1 MLTRSSHPSPLL
13 AAHGL
18 GKQAHVLIL
27 GQSDHARAHGE
38 TLLREIV
45 YDDCHKVEL
54 AKEDPSRKR
63 LRSTDVLTVPIMAP
77 PNQSTHFFEVQADP
91 AVSFWRAGIDLSC
104 DDVDLEKAVVE
115 LCTKELDRMDLAVR
129 DRHGCKQLVT
139 TKALKEGQRVGNVT
153 SLLFSTKVMLRDFL
167 NKGGNVALA
176 DAPLLEIGNLETS
189 DMLEGVQMKS
199 VYSVPVGAGRLLTDY
214 RHAKV
219 KFPNVELFCCPE
231 LGPNDGFI
239 QMRVKTHNQCGISAD
254 KALVLDFGA
263 GWQLSTVGT
272 SDAAKR
278 FKGSLDC
285 FWGKVT
291 TGDDSHYADG
301 ECDGSPSKSEI
312 GEPSP
317 KKPRLTDEAAL
328 GQTTQEK
335 GQPAGTGR
343 ATADVLEFGSD
354 PRGQRHGAW
363 RAQWHHCSAGCQ
375 KCHRPFVRHCGCD
388 LSSISAESQ
397 QYLISISAVSPSL
410 VSQQYLISISTVSK
424 QYLTSISLVSQQY
437 LISI

>member
-54 AKEDPSRKR
+54 AKEDPSCKR
-63 LRSTDVLTVPIMAP
+63 LRSVDVLTVPIMAP

-115 LCTKELDRMDLAVR
+115 LCTKELDNMDLAVR

-312 GEPSP
+312 GAPSP

-328 GQTTQEK
+328 GQTTPEK
-335 GQPAGTGR
+335 GQPAGTGQSPEPLPMFWSS
-343 ATADVLEFGSD
+343 AVTPAGSD
-354 PRGQRHGAW
+354 TVLGEHSGITVVLDAKNAIGLLCDIAGA
-363 RAQWHHCSAGCQ
+363 
-375 KCHRPFVRHCGCD
+375 
-388 LSSISAESQ
+388 
-397 QYLISISAVSPSL
+397 ISAVSQQNPS
-410 VSQQYLISISTVSK
+410 
-424 QYLTSISLVSQQY
+424 SISLVSQQY
-437 LISI
+437 LLSISAVSH

>member
-54 AKEDPSRKR
+54 AKEDPSCKR
-63 LRSTDVLTVPIMAP
+63 LRSVDVLTVPIMAP

-254 KALVLDFGA
+254 KALVLDLGA
-263 GWQLSTVGT
+263 GWQPSTVGT

-291 TGDDSHYADG
+291 TDDDSHHADG
-301 ECDGSPSKSEI
+301 ESDI

-317 KKPRLTDEAAL
+317 KKLKLTDEAAL

-335 GQPAGTGR
+335 GQPAGTGQSPGS
-343 ATADVLEFGSD
+343 AVTPAGSD
-354 PRGQRHGAW
+354 TVLGEHSGITVVLDAKNAIGLLCDTAGA
-363 RAQWHHCSAGCQ
+363 
-375 KCHRPFVRHCGCD
+375 
-388 LSSISAESQ
+388 
-397 QYLISISAVSPSL
+397 ISAVSQQNPS
-410 VSQQYLISISTVSK
+410 
-424 QYLTSISLVSQQY
+424 SISLVSQQ
-437 LISI
+437 

>member
-54 AKEDPSRKR
+54 AKEDPSCKR
-63 LRSTDVLTVPIMAP
+63 LRSVDVLTVPIMAP

-285 FWGKVT
+285 FWGRVT
-291 TGDDSHYADG
+291 TDDGHYPDG

-328 GQTTQEK
+328 GQSPEPLLPNTPNTSAVT
-335 GQPAGTGR
+335 PAGSDT
-343 ATADVLEFGSD
+343 VLGEHNGITVVLD
-354 PRGQRHGAW
+354 AKNAIGLLCDIAGA
-363 RAQWHHCSAGCQ
+363 
-375 KCHRPFVRHCGCD
+375 
-388 LSSISAESQ
+388 
-397 QYLISISAVSPSL
+397 ISAVSQQNPS
-410 VSQQYLISISTVSK
+410 
-424 QYLTSISLVSQQY
+424 SISLVSQQY
-437 LISI
+437 LLSISAVSH

>member
-312 GEPSP
+312 GAPSP

-335 GQPAGTGR
+335 GQPAGTGQSPEPLLPNTPNTS
-343 ATADVLEFGSD
+343 AVTPAGSD
-354 PRGQRHGAW
+354 TVLGEHNGITVVLDAKNAIGLLCDIAGA
-363 RAQWHHCSAGCQ
+363 
-375 KCHRPFVRHCGCD
+375 
-388 LSSISAESQ
+388 
-397 QYLISISAVSPSL
+397 ISAVSQQNPS
-410 VSQQYLISISTVSK
+410 
-424 QYLTSISLVSQQY
+424 SISLVSQQY
-437 LISI
+437 LLSISAVSH